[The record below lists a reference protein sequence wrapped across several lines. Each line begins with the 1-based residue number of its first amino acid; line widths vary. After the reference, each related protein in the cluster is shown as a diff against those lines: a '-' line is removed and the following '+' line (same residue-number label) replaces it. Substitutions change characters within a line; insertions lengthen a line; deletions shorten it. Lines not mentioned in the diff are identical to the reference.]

1 MARDAFAAGDK
12 PNLNPTEAEIQQYV
26 YQTTYDKAYTQA
38 LNSSGF
44 GTGGA
49 IRQGIMAV
57 SAAVQGLAGGNVAQA
72 IAGAAAPYLATEIK
86 KATTDAKGN
95 VNIAANAVAHAVLGG
110 IVAEVSGNSALAGAA
125 GAATGE
131 LAARVIADRLYPG
144 KAISE
149 MTESEKQTVTTL
161 SLLAGGLAAGT
172 VGDSTTNAVAGA
184 QASQNAVEN
193 NLFYPGAVPK
203 GVSDYGQS
211 ATSLYINTNLTY
223 EKGNVL
229 NPTTD
234 EQRQYAM
241 HKLVTG
247 TMPEGQD
254 PVRGLLTA
262 WGAGMSVVVAP
273 VFLPSMLSAGTI
285 IGGGA
290 ISGTANVSNQLMGN
304 DPFSYTDALI
314 ATGTGT
320 VTQGRGFWFTE
331 VVSVAG
337 AYAGAK
343 LQNKDPLTASIA
355 AGIGTALGAGANK
368 VVTDK
373 LAPVVSRNAA
383 DISGAVSGAI
393 VSEAVGKEAE
403 KQISQR
409 EKGQ

>member
-1 MARDAFAAGDK
+1 
-12 PNLNPTEAEIQQYV
+12 
-26 YQTTYDKAYTQA
+26 
-38 LNSSGF
+38 
-44 GTGGA
+44 
-49 IRQGIMAV
+49 
-57 SAAVQGLAGGNVAQA
+57 
-72 IAGAAAPYLATEIK
+72 
-86 KATTDAKGN
+86 
-95 VNIAANAVAHAVLGG
+95 
-110 IVAEVSGNSALAGAA
+110 
-125 GAATGE
+125 
-131 LAARVIADRLYPG
+131 
-144 KAISE
+144 

-193 NLFYPGAVPK
+193 NLFYSGSVPK

-211 ATSLYINTNLTY
+211 ATSLYTNTNLTD

-314 ATGTGT
+314 ATGTGA